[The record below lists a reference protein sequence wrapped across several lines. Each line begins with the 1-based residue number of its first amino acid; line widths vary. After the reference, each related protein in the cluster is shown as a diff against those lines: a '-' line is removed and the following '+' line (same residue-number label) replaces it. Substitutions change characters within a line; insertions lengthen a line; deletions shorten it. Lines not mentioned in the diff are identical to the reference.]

1 MKTTQAVRNI
11 RKYKRKIE
19 TAPKGRMVTDDYGNK
34 LSVKKKPDGTF
45 GRRHTLSQG
54 KKRAIA
60 LGGDSVSDGLRSH
73 KARINTGS
81 FYRERNKTRP
91 SDYAEAINSR
101 RHAVSAL
108 RRDYAVDA
116 FSPRSYTN
124 AEKYS
129 VNRIKSDYHTER
141 AKSHNKTH
149 TRQATKYAKQLHYGT
164 KRKPKDFT
172 K

>member
-1 MKTTQAVRNI
+1 MMAKTTQATRNI
-11 RKYKRKIE
+11 RKFVKRQSSGV
-19 TAPKGRMVTDDYGNK
+19 KGRMITDDYGNRYSTK
-34 LSVKKKPDGTF
+34 ASG
-45 GRRHTLSQG
+45 GRRHTLSRG
-54 KKRAIA
+54 KKRAIR
-60 LGGDSVSDGLRSH
+60 LGGDDVTDGLRSH

-91 SDYAEAINSR
+91 SDYVEAINSR

-108 RRDYAVDA
+108 RRDYAVGA

-149 TRQATKYAKQLHYGT
+149 TRQATKYAKQLHTGT